1 MRLTTERLTKR
12 GLAQK
17 WLAIVV
23 AAGGLAAAPRVQAT
37 DWPSPGLD
45 ATRSRL
51 STERSG
57 GVFADGQ
64 WTSSPAGAQMLAS
77 PAVADGVA
85 VTADLTGVLRAV
97 RAEDGHPLWQA
108 KAGSSTQ
115 GGPTVD
121 HGRVFVPSLD
131 DHLYAFGLA
140 DGAPLWSVDLQGMLY
155 AAPAPTGDGDLVITV
170 GLPQRHL
177 VRLHGASGEVVW
189 QSPAV
194 LPELSNAAAAV
205 GGGLAVV
212 GANGGHY
219 VAFDLTTGLPR
230 WQYEASGVVNL
241 ASPLIV
247 VGASSGRVYMAP
259 GGPSDQVHA
268 VDVATGQ
275 PIAGWPVTL
284 PAATIDV
291 PGTSLSRQR
300 AVSSLVVASGV
311 LILET
316 RLDDAIDA
324 NGDGAADQYLS
335 RESVLGLDAVDGHV
349 VWQVDTGRVVATDL
363 NDVPKF
369 WVCPTPAA
377 FAAGADASLVA
388 ATSTLGAAVRVLDAA
403 SGEERWRGALAGTAL
418 ASPVLANGRLFSASV
433 GGALDALLSSVN
445 HPPNAPV
452 PVSPAVPVDA
462 FDVTLHWQPAID
474 PDGEAS
480 SYELRVDRD
489 GEVLQSWEQSV
500 AVPAGSVSAHLDT
513 PLEPGASY
521 VFALRARDPSG
532 ALSPWSTLGTV
543 VAADAPPTVSVGG
556 VPAANLVA
564 ALAAAHAGDVVT
576 LGAGTYTLSSTAH
589 LAAGVRLVGAGA
601 GRTLLN
607 AAGLD
612 VGISLEAATSAQPA
626 TLERVAVAN
635 AATCVNVGGGRGASL
650 THVVLRDCS
659 TAGVSVGA
667 GGDAAIVNATL
678 FGGGTGARSAGALAI
693 RNSLLTGLAV
703 GLASDG
709 AGTIAS
715 QYDDLF
721 DNGADYKGPTAGTG
735 DLAQAV
741 QFVDQPGKDLR
752 LAAAQPSTDR
762 GDPKDDATSEPEPN
776 GGRINLGAFGGTAE
790 AELSAAST
798 AAVTTHPA
806 AAAPET
812 DAPGTSA
819 TPGAGGCAVG
829 GALESP
835 AHVGAFGAVAV
846 AFALVRRR
854 RRSSARS

>member
-1 MRLTTERLTKR
+1 MGWMKWRRSRATGRLAVL
-12 GLAQK
+12 L
-17 WLAIVV
+17 
-23 AAGGLAAAPRVQAT
+23 AAGGLAAATPARAA
-37 DWPSPGLD
+37 DWPTPGLD

-51 STERSG
+51 SAERSG
-57 GVFADGQ
+57 ALFADGQ
-64 WTSSPAGAQMLAS
+64 WTSSPAATQMLAS

-97 RAEDGHPLWQA
+97 RAEDGHLLWQA
-108 KAGSSTQ
+108 QAGSSTQ

-131 DHLYAFGLA
+131 DHVYAFGLA
-140 DGAPLWSVDLQGMLY
+140 DGASLWSVDLQGMLY
-155 AAPAPTGDGDLVITV
+155 ASPAPTGDGDLIVTV

-177 VRLHGASGEVVW
+177 VRLHGDSGQIVW
-189 QSPAV
+189 QSPSV

-219 VAFDLTTGLPR
+219 VAFDLATGQLR

-241 ASPLIV
+241 TSPLIV
-247 VGASSGRVYMAP
+247 VGAAGGRVYMAP
-259 GGPSDQVHA
+259 GGPSDQVYA

-275 PIAGWPVTL
+275 PITGWPVTL
-284 PAATIDV
+284 PAPAVDV

-300 AVSSLVVASGV
+300 AVSSLVAAGGI

-316 RLDDAIDA
+316 RLDDALDT
-324 NGDGAADQYLS
+324 NGDGAADQSLS
-335 RESVLGLDAVDGHV
+335 RESVLGLDAGDGHV
-349 VWQVDTGRVVATDL
+349 VWQIDTGRALVTDL
-363 NDVPKF
+363 NAVPKF

-377 FAAGADASLVA
+377 FAADAGATLVA
-388 ATSTLGAAVRVLDAA
+388 ATSTLVPVVRVLDAA
-403 SGEERWRGALAGTAL
+403 SGQEQWHGALAGPAL

-445 HPPNAPV
+445 HPPTAPV
-452 PVSPAVPVDA
+452 PVSPIVPVDA
-462 FDVTLHWQPAID
+462 FDVTLHWQPATD
-474 PDGEAS
+474 PDGEAA

-500 AVPAGSVSAHLDT
+500 TVPAGAVSAHLDA

-543 VAADAPPTVSVGG
+543 IAAAAPPTVAVGG
-556 VPAANLVA
+556 VPAASFVA
-564 ALAAAHAGDVVT
+564 ALAAAHAGDIVT

-589 LAAGVRLVGAGA
+589 VAAGVRVVGAGA

-626 TLERVAVAN
+626 TLERVAVAS

-659 TAGVSVGA
+659 TIGVSVAA
-667 GGDAAIVNATL
+667 GGDATIVNATI
-678 FGGGTGARSAGALAI
+678 FGCGTGARSAGALAI
-693 RNSLLTGLAV
+693 RNSLLSDLAV

-709 AGTIAS
+709 VGTIAS
-715 QYDDLF
+715 GYDDLF
-721 DNGADYKGPTAGTG
+721 NNGADYKGPTPGTG

-741 QFVDQPGKDLR
+741 QFVDQPGRDLR
-752 LAAAQPSTDR
+752 LIAAQPSTDR
-762 GDPKDDATSEPEPN
+762 GDPKDDATAEPEPN
-776 GGRINLGAFGGTAE
+776 GGRINIGAFGGTE
-790 AELSAAST
+790 DAELSAVST
-798 AAVTTHPA
+798 ANVTTNPSA
-806 AAAPET
+806 AVPEV
-812 DAPGTSA
+812 DSPGSSA
-819 TPGAGGCAVG
+819 NHAAGGCAVG
-829 GALESP
+829 GGLESP
-835 AHVGAFGAVAV
+835 TQAGAFAAM
-846 AFALVRRR
+846 ALVLALARKR
-854 RRSSARS
+854 RRSSRPC

>member
-1 MRLTTERLTKR
+1 MERTSWR
-12 GLAQK
+12 RSRAAGR
-17 WLAIVV
+17 LAILL
-23 AAGGLAAAPRVQAT
+23 AAGGLASAPLVHAA
-37 DWPSPGLD
+37 DWPTPGLD

-57 GVFADGQ
+57 GAFADGH
-64 WTSSPAGAQMLAS
+64 WTSSPAATQMLAS

-85 VTADLTGVLRAV
+85 VTADLAGVLRAV

-108 KAGSSTQ
+108 QAGSSAQ

-155 AAPAPTGDGDLVITV
+155 AAPAPTGDGDLIITV

-177 VRLHGASGEVVW
+177 VRLHGATGQLVW
-189 QSPAV
+189 ESPSV
-194 LPELSNAAAAV
+194 LPEFSNAAAAV

-219 VAFDLTTGLPR
+219 VAFDLTTGLLR
-230 WQYEASGVVNL
+230 WQYEAGGVVNL

-247 VGASSGRVYMAP
+247 VGASGGRVYMAP

-268 VDVATGQ
+268 VDVTTGQ
-275 PIAGWPVTL
+275 PIVGWPVTL
-284 PAATIDV
+284 PAPAVDV
-291 PGTSLSRQR
+291 AGTSLSRQR
-300 AVSSLVVASGV
+300 AVSSLLAAGGV

-316 RLDDAIDA
+316 RLDDALDT
-324 NGDGAADQYLS
+324 NGDGAADQYLA
-335 RESVLGLDAVDGHV
+335 RESVLGLDAGDGHV
-349 VWQVDTGRVVATDL
+349 VWQVDSGRVLATDL

-377 FAAGADASLVA
+377 FAAAAASLVA
-388 ATSTLGAAVRVLDAA
+388 ATSTLVPVVRVLDVA
-403 SGEERWRGALAGTAL
+403 SGQEQWRGSLAGPAL
-418 ASPVLANGRLFSASV
+418 ASPVMANGRLFSASV

-445 HPPNAPV
+445 HPPTAPV
-452 PVSPAVPVDA
+452 PVSPVVPVDA
-462 FDVTLHWQPAID
+462 FDVTLHWQPATD
-474 PDGEAS
+474 PDGEAA

-500 AVPAGSVSAHLDT
+500 TVPAGAVSAHLDA

-543 VAADAPPTVSVGG
+543 VAAAAPPTVAVGG
-556 VPAANLVA
+556 VPAASLIA
-564 ALAAAHAGDVVT
+564 ALTAAHAGDVIM

-589 LAAGVRLVGAGA
+589 LAAGVRVVGAGA

-626 TLERVAVAN
+626 TLERVAVAG

-650 THVVLRDCS
+650 THLVLRDCA
-659 TAGVSVGA
+659 TAGVSVTA
-667 GGDAAIVNATL
+667 GGDAAIVNATI
-678 FGGGTGARSAGALAI
+678 FSGGTGARSAGTLAI
-693 RNSLLTGLAV
+693 RNSLLTGLTV

-721 DNGADYKGPTAGTG
+721 NNGTDYKGPTPGTG

-741 QFVDQPGKDLR
+741 RFVDQPGRDLR
-752 LAAAQPSTDR
+752 LIAAQPSTDR

-776 GGRINLGAFGGTAE
+776 GGRINIGAFGGTEE
-790 AELSAAST
+790 AELSAVST
-798 AAVTTHPA
+798 ADLTTHPSA
-806 AAAPET
+806 
-812 DAPGTSA
+812 A
-819 TPGAGGCAVG
+819 TPEVDPPGSSANHAAGGCAVG
-829 GALESP
+829 GRLESP
-835 AHVGAFGAVAV
+835 THVGAFAAVAMML
-846 AFALVRRR
+846 ALARKR
-854 RRSSARS
+854 RRSSRHS